1 MLNVGRL
8 RVLKEVGYRGSL
20 SAAAAALDYS
30 QSAVSQQISALEAE
44 TGMKL
49 LERLPRGVTLTAAG
63 QTLMAHTE
71 AILSRIEAA
80 ETALSAIAGL
90 RGGRL
95 RAASFPT
102 AGAAL
107 MPLAIASF
115 RAQYPG
121 VALILE
127 LALSAVRDDITIRA
141 LSPTPPRRRVIAAL
155 PESARLVPAAPAM
168 LGILQATAAS
178 YAASPRDVA
187 A

>member
-1 MLNVGRL
+1 MLNVSRL
-8 RVLKEVGYRGSL
+8 KVLKEVAYRGSL

-107 MPLAIASF
+107 MPLAIA
-115 RAQYPG
+115 RIAHQVAQ
-121 VALILE
+121 
-127 LALSAVRDDITIRA
+127 
-141 LSPTPPRRRVIAAL
+141 RVI
-155 PESARLVPAAPAM
+155 PR
-168 LGILQATAAS
+168 
-178 YAASPRDVA
+178 SPRVQDIVRPA
-187 A
+187 CRPPLAVLGCSPSQESRRAGTAEIGCGMESISVRRP

>member
-1 MLNVGRL
+1 MLNVTRL
-8 RVLKEVGYRGSL
+8 NVLKEVAYRGSL
-20 SAAAAALDYS
+20 SAAAVALDYS

-49 LERLPRGVTLTAAG
+49 LERRPRGVTLTAAG

-102 AGAAL
+102 AGAP
-107 MPLAIASF
+107 PL
-115 RAQYPG
+115 P
-121 VALILE
+121 L
-127 LALSAVRDDITIRA
+127 
-141 LSPTPPRRRVIAAL
+141 PIAAL
-155 PESARLVPAAPAM
+155 PGPDPPAEPSPTPGGAPGSAP
-168 LGILQATAAS
+168 
-178 YAASPRDVA
+178 
-187 A
+187 